1 MHAARCAPS
10 GLQSFFPSRI
20 GFAHLLHGV
29 ALQVHGA
36 AEKTKRVLAVLQT
49 VDILSPLS
57 EPRLTSMAEAMG
69 SRRYAEGE
77 NIITQGEDGEFFYI
91 LQEGEAIVS
100 VDGNEV
106 ARKYAGDGF
115 GETALQSNAPR
126 NATLTAATGCLCLQL
141 SRTDFQ

>member
-1 MHAARCAPS
+1 MD
-10 GLQSFFPSRI
+10 
-20 GFAHLLHGV
+20 FAYLLCRV

-49 VDILSPLS
+49 VDLLSPLS
-57 EPRLTSMAEAMG
+57 TSRLTSMAEAMG
-69 SRRYAEGE
+69 SRSYATGE
-77 NIITQGEDGEFFYI
+77 NIITQGEEGELFYI
-91 LQEGEAIVS
+91 LQDGEAIVS

-126 NATLTAATGCLCLQL
+126 NATVTAVTGCLCLQL